1 MTTHTRTSALTLAL
15 QKFCQGTTGCRAA
28 VLVSADGLVVA
39 SYPAITNT
47 TDDPTGGE
55 TVAAMA
61 SVLLRLGAQALERLQ
76 MGDEQ
81 RVLVQGANESIAV
94 VPVNEET
101 ALALVLQADAKLGL
115 ALFRAQQ
122 VQNLLKKLL

>member
-1 MTTHTRTSALTLAL
+1 MSTHTRTSALTLAL
-15 QKFCQGTTGCRAA
+15 QKFCQSTVGCRAA

-47 TDDPTGGE
+47 ADDPTGGE

-94 VPVNEET
+94 VPVNAET

-122 VQNLLKKLL
+122 IQNSLQKLL